1 MPSHDVPTA
10 APARGN
16 RAMTRRRTAAVTVA
30 VAAAV
35 TLGGQAM
42 TAQAAAPPDRV
53 TLSPTATPS
62 TSQTVTWRTATDAP
76 SLVQH
81 EPVAGGGL
89 VTTEGRT
96 TGRAGGST
104 YHRATLEG
112 LRPGT
117 AYRYRVGDGDT
128 WSSWT
133 EFTTASAAGEPFR
146 FLYFGDVQNDI
157 TAGAAPVIRAA
168 YDAVPDAKVAVHA
181 GDLINDA
188 DDDGQWGEWFAAQ
201 GSRSASVNHVAAI
214 GNHEYDSWDVSGFWN
229 LQFPGTGNGPG
240 DDDLDDTVWYT
251 DYQGVRFVVLNSN
264 YTNAPWFDV
273 HDWME
278 DQEAWLEDVLADN
291 PNRWTVVAFHQ
302 PVFANSSGRTGV
314 VVREYWLDVLEEHDV
329 DLVLQGHDHSY
340 GRGNLRAN
348 RVDEHSHTGPVYTV
362 AVTGPKFYDPVTTD
376 WRLGGAEV
384 RAQYGETQ
392 TYQVVSV
399 TDDELAY
406 EARTADGTV
415 VDGFT
420 VDRSDGTKVVT
431 DH

>member
-1 MPSHDVPTA
+1 MSSLVPEVPT
-10 APARGN
+10 PTKRTT
-16 RAMTRRRTAAVTVA
+16 TRRRTAAVAVVVAAVVA
-30 VAAAV
+30 V
-35 TLGGQAM
+35 GGQTV
-42 TAQAAAPPDRV
+42 TAQAAAPPDRI

-62 TSQTVTWRTATDAP
+62 VSQTVTWRTGTDVA
-76 SLVQH
+76 SVAQH
-81 EPVAGGGL
+81 EPVSGGTVVTTTGSTTGEAGG
-89 VTTEGRT
+89 
-96 TGRAGGST
+96 AT
-104 YHRATLEG
+104 YHRATLDG

-117 AYRYRVGDGDT
+117 AYRYRVGDGET
-128 WSSWT
+128 WSAWA
-133 EFTTASAAGEPFR
+133 EFTTAGASGEPFR

-157 TAGAAPVIRAA
+157 TAGAAPVVRAA
-168 YDAVPDAKVAVHA
+168 YDAVPDARVAVHA

-188 DDDGQWGEWFAAQ
+188 DDDGQWAEWFAAQ
-201 GSRSASVNHVAAI
+201 GGRSASVNHVAAI

-251 DYQGVRFVVLNSN
+251 DYQGVRFIALNSN

-291 PNRWTVVAFHQ
+291 PHRWTVVAFHQ
-302 PVFANSSGRTGV
+302 PVFANSSGRSGL
-314 VVREYWLDVLEEHDV
+314 VVREYWLDVFEEYDV

-348 RVDEHSHTGPVYTV
+348 RVDDHAHTGPVYTV

-376 WRLGGAEV
+376 WLAGGAEV
-384 RAQYGETQ
+384 RAQRGQTQ

-399 TDDELAY
+399 SDDELVY
-406 EARTADGTV
+406 ESRTADGTV

-420 VDRSDGTKVVT
+420 VDRSAGTKVVR